1 MSFVAYTN
9 SFTTKGQLPFLM
21 YEASTEAQVREYYKQ
36 LAPSNPWPANLQ
48 IADKSTLTS
57 KPFIYSLTGADSSFI
72 YKQAE
77 SSFENLEDLAGIT
90 VYRNDKT
97 GEVSLSLSSKNSK
110 RPKELPAYVK
120 VPYWGDIK
128 LDWKPIKNLPIAL

>member
-36 LAPSNPWPANLQ
+36 LAPSKPWPSNMQLAH
-48 IADKSTLTS
+48 KSTLIS
-57 KPFIYSLTGADSSFI
+57 KPFIYSLTAADSSFI

-77 SSFENLEDLAGIT
+77 SSFENLDDLAGIA
-90 VYRNDKT
+90 VYRNNKT
-97 GEVSLSLSSKNSK
+97 GAVSLSLSSKNSK
-110 RPKELPAYVK
+110 RPMELPTAVK

-128 LDWKPIKNLPIAL
+128 LDWKPVKCLPIAL